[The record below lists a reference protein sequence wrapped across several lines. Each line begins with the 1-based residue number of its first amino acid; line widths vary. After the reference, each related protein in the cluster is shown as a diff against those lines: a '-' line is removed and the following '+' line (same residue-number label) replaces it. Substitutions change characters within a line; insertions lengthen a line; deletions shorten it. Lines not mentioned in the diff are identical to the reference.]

1 MLKSGAGGDQFA
13 LTCTNMKTPR
23 GYAQKARAE
32 SVAATRRRIIEATV
46 AAFSRLSQVTLADV
60 AARAEVS
67 VQTVL
72 RHFGDRDTL
81 IAEATS
87 ALVEERATP
96 PGDPTH
102 AIRVLYD
109 QYERRGDANVRLL
122 GREDADPHVKRLMD
136 RGRALHLA
144 WVEQVF
150 APALRA
156 RPPAARDAL
165 LDLLIVATDVHTW
178 KLLRRDRGLSRRLA
192 ESRVKQLVERVL
204 Q

>member
-1 MLKSGAGGDQFA
+1 M
-13 LTCTNMKTPR
+13 
-23 GYAQKARAE
+23 
-32 SVAATRRRIIEATV
+32 AATRQRIVEATV
-46 AAFSRLSQVTLADV
+46 AAFGELPEVTLADV

-72 RHFGDRDTL
+72 RHFGNRDKL

-87 ALVEERATP
+87 TLVEERATP
-96 PGDPTH
+96 AGDPAR

-122 GREDADPHVKRLMD
+122 GKEDADPHVKRLMD
-136 RGRALHLA
+136 RGRAVHRD
-144 WVEQVF
+144 WVTQVF
-150 APALRA
+150 APALDA

-165 LDLLIVATDVHTW
+165 LDLLIVATDVYTW

-192 ESRVKQLVERVL
+192 ASRVKLLVDRVL